1 MISLTTLGL
10 DAYVRDVLPLTARLW
25 ARSRSLEEYVGDYR
39 TLASSAFGQRRLR
52 TIALEFDGRVVAS
65 CKRYL
70 RTLRCEGRRYSAIG
84 IGAVF
89 TPHDLRRRGYATAM
103 LGALLDAERAS
114 GTDLA
119 FLFSDI
125 NPAFYA
131 SLGFIALPSR
141 QMTIRADALPRER
154 LPLVALDPLDPGVLR
169 RTFEAHEARRP
180 FGLIRT
186 PLDWEFQG
194 LYAAVRANAG
204 QPLTL
209 AAKRGRRLAAYVS
222 GRRVPKADAFV
233 VDEFAFA
240 DESDVHAI
248 GPLLRAAA
256 GDLRKIQGWL
266 PPPAARVAL
275 GRAAVRKR
283 SDGIT
288 MVVPLSRSF
297 RSSWTRSAEDVLHAN
312 GDPVWSTDHI

>member
-1 MISLTTLGL
+1 MIALTTLGL
-10 DAYVRDVLPLTARLW
+10 DAYVREVLPLTAPLW
-25 ARSRSLEEYVGDYR
+25 ARSRSLEEYVADYR
-39 TLASSAFGQRRLR
+39 TLASSAFGARRLR
-52 TIALEFDGRVVAS
+52 CVALEVDGRVVAS
-65 CKRYL
+65 CKRFS

-84 IGAVF
+84 IGSVF
-89 TPHDLRRRGYATAM
+89 TPDDLRRRGYATAM
-103 LGALLDAERAS
+103 LGALLDTERAA
-114 GTDLA
+114 GTDIA

-131 SLGFIALPSR
+131 SLGFMALPSR
-141 QMTIRADALPRER
+141 QMTLRADALPRER
-154 LPLVALDPLDPGVLR
+154 LPLVALDPLDPTVLR
-169 RTFEAHEARRP
+169 RTFQAHEARRP
-180 FGLIRT
+180 FALVRT
-186 PLDWEFQG
+186 PLDWEFQC

-240 DESDVHAI
+240 EPQDAHSI

-266 PPPAARVAL
+266 PPTAGRAAL

-288 MVVPLSRSF
+288 MIVPLSRACGA
-297 RSSWTRSAEDVLHAN
+297 SWTRMAETVLRAD